1 MLFLFGMLNRHL
13 IFIVNTP
20 LYPVLLLAP
29 QYGRGVSIMK
39 RVKLVVSAF
48 AILATS
54 VFAAHAADDLVI
66 PATQEDAYTPVEVGS
81 GWYIRGDVSYDLSSD
96 TSGSYRTYGNVTAP
110 PAAPAFGYSTIGYD
124 GFDFKSAKELSA
136 GIGYT
141 FNSFLRADLTASYW
155 KRRVYGTDFDPGF
168 TNPAGTLVVCGA
180 NEVTATTNINAV
192 GCQSTDTTSFTAIEV
207 MANAYADLGTYHG
220 FTPYVGAGVGMTR
233 LKFNSLTNAA
243 SCVDAA
249 GNTIPG
255 CGQVTA
261 THPGQISTR
270 VSYALM
276 AGTAYNLTKN
286 LKLDV
291 GYRYSAIQGGDMFG
305 TLSTHQI
312 KAGLRYE
319 IW

>member
-1 MLFLFGMLNRHL
+1 
-13 IFIVNTP
+13 
-20 LYPVLLLAP
+20 
-29 QYGRGVSIMK
+29 MK

-54 VFAAHAADDLVI
+54 VFAAHAADDLII
-66 PATQEDAYTPVEVGS
+66 PATQEDAYTPVEIGS

-96 TSGSYRTYGNVTAP
+96 TSGTYRTYGDLNP
-110 PAAPAFGYSTIGYD
+110 DPDPAAVAFGYSTVGYD
-124 GFDFKSAKELSA
+124 RFDFKSAKELSV
-136 GIGYT
+136 GVGYT

-155 KRRVYGTDFDPGF
+155 KRRVYGTDSDPGF
-168 TNPAGTLVVCGA
+168 TDPLGNRFVCGVD
-180 NEVTATTNINAV
+180 VTTAFPTAV
-192 GCQSTDTTSFTAIEV
+192 GCRSTDTTGLTAVEV
-207 MANAYADLGTYHG
+207 MANAYVDLGTYHG
-220 FTPYVGAGVGMTR
+220 FTPYLGAGVGMTR
-233 LKFNSLTNAA
+233 LKFSNLTNAA

-249 GNTIPG
+249 GNVLPG
-255 CGQVTA
+255 CGQPTA
-261 THPGQISTR
+261 SHPGLISTR

-305 TLSTHQI
+305 FDSATRAIGATGVQGSHGTLSTHQV